1 MEITLPLFLRIRKKE
16 LIAFSRELAIMVSA
30 TVPIVE
36 ALRVLERQAT
46 NRYFKK
52 VIQEIKDDVEGGTRL
67 STAFLRFP
75 YLFSSFFANMIKSGE
90 TTGRLDEVLN
100 YLADQQ
106 EKDYNL
112 MSRIRGALIYP
123 AFIFSGMVIVG
134 FLMLVFVLPQLITVL
149 EESGASL
156 PLSTRILIATS
167 NFFSH
172 HWLFALLGFL
182 IALITLTYGKRT
194 PRGKYWWDTLKVY
207 FPLLGNIFRHIY
219 LLRFTRSLHTLLAGG
234 VPLTNALSAT
244 SDVISNALY
253 KDLIVRTVKEVRD
266 GRPLTSVFETSKLFP
281 KTVNQILNVG
291 EQTGKLDEVL
301 LKLTNFYTLELE
313 TSVQTLVSLI
323 EPMIIVILGIGVGIV
338 VSAVILPMYQMVSQ
352 Y

>member
-1 MEITLPLFLRIRKKE
+1 M
-16 LIAFSRELAIMVSA
+16 
-30 TVPIVE
+30 
-36 ALRVLERQAT
+36 
-46 NRYFKK
+46 
-52 VIQEIKDDVEGGTRL
+52 
-67 STAFLRFP
+67 
-75 YLFSSFFANMIKSGE
+75 
-90 TTGRLDEVLN
+90 
-100 YLADQQ
+100 
-106 EKDYNL
+106 
-112 MSRIRGALIYP
+112 
-123 AFIFSGMVIVG
+123 
-134 FLMLVFVLPQLITVL
+134 
-149 EESGASL
+149 
-156 PLSTRILIATS
+156 
-167 NFFSH
+167 
-172 HWLFALLGFL
+172 
-182 IALITLTYGKRT
+182 
-194 PRGKYWWDTLKVY
+194 
-207 FPLLGNIFRHIY
+207 GNIFRHIY